1 MWSYRRENIVTVSSP
16 CARRAKELITVLTR
30 CARQSWK
37 LIKLWLVGRSRS
49 VDAHHRFGK
58 LSRFAGSAR
67 LNQRGH
73 SLPIMNI
80 HYWLGSLRSQHRRF
94 ITASARCALAPIMGV
109 HDDHFG
115 ELLSLGSLRL
125 HRPTWPSI
133 AAYHDVF
140 STAPTHCACLRDS
153 FLFVQPRFTNPWS

>member
-1 MWSYRRENIVTVSSP
+1 MHGETGSRRAKDSHRATCRATERHGRATRRREQLRAAKSHVELQERERKRDLHRAIRQIKEIVTVSSP

-37 LIKLWLVGRSRS
+37 LIKFWLVGRSGS

-109 HDDHFG
+109 H
-115 ELLSLGSLRL
+115 E
-125 HRPTWPSI
+125 
-133 AAYHDVF
+133 
-140 STAPTHCACLRDS
+140 
-153 FLFVQPRFTNPWS
+153 